1 MGVKLIVYNNCVTE
15 ACNVSNIK
23 LGYIP
28 NSKVGINK
36 VIKLINSILEI
47 SVNGFK

>member
-1 MGVKLIVYNNCVTE
+1 MGLTDCIYNCVTE

-23 LGYIP
+23 FGIYT

-36 VIKLINSILEI
+36 VIKLINSIFEI
-47 SVNGFK
+47 SFNGF